1 MAGGENEDTMSNPQ
15 VTSEVNV
22 REEYWRNRI
31 FFWLVFL
38 ALIVLTILMIKPY
51 FTALVLSLIAVI
63 MLTPLYNYFLRQKR
77 IRGREKVAVS
87 LTLLSF
93 VGILVV
99 PVFLVALL
107 IVNQLAAAL
116 SAFASIDLDTAL
128 QNVTQAL
135 DALPLVGALQL
146 DAVNVAEA
154 LQSLARTAASAVAG
168 LALSLGAS
176 LPSLLVQGMLF
187 VVVVA
192 ALLPHYKNLVEN
204 LQRLSP
210 LGYDVSEL
218 YGRKITAMVS
228 SLIKGVFLIA
238 IAQGAAMGVFF
249 WLAGLPYVF
258 LLAILSMLLAMIPL
272 VGISWLV
279 VAIAILSFLT
289 GNNLQALI
297 VLGGFY
303 GVVNWIDVLLRPKLL
318 SKEAYIPLAL
328 FLLSIFGGLAWA
340 GVMGLFYGPV
350 IMLLLVTTIQ
360 IYAERYARE
369 DGAILTTAIGGLI
382 TDREARPENKDS
394 ATDIKEQEAKESQVK
409 S

>member
-1 MAGGENEDTMSNPQ
+1 VST
-15 VTSEVNV
+15 
-22 REEYWRNRI
+22 EYWRNRL

-38 ALIVLTILMIKPY
+38 ILIILTILMIKPY
-51 FTALVLSLIAVI
+51 VTALVLSLIAVI
-63 MLTPLYNYFLRQKR
+63 MLTPLYNYFLQRKR
-77 IRGREKVAVS
+77 IQGREKVAVS
-87 LTLLSF
+87 LTLFSF
-93 VGILVV
+93 VGIFVV
-99 PVFLVALL
+99 PIYLIARLV
-107 IVNQLAAAL
+107 ISQLAAAL
-116 SAFASIDLDTAL
+116 TYFASIDLDAAW
-128 QNVTQAL
+128 QNITQAL

-146 DAVNVAEA
+146 DAVNLADG
-154 LQSLARTAASAVAG
+154 LQSLARTTASAAAD

-176 LPSLLVQGMLF
+176 LPSLLIQGMLF

-192 ALLPHYKNLVEN
+192 ALLPHYKSLVEN

-210 LGYDVSEL
+210 LGYDLSEL

-238 IAQGAAMGVFF
+238 VIQGAAMGLFY

-258 LLAILSMLLAMIPL
+258 MFTIVSMLLAMIPL

-279 VAIAILSFLT
+279 IAIAIISFLT
-289 GNNLQALI
+289 GNPVQGAI

-303 GVVNWIDVLLRPKLL
+303 GVVNWIDILLRPKLL

-360 IYAERYARE
+360 IYAEQYAKE
-369 DGAILTTAIGGLI
+369 DGALLATAIGSRKDLRKAEGEGE
-382 TDREARPENKDS
+382 EAQR
-394 ATDIKEQEAKESQVK
+394 
-409 S
+409 